1 MNYRVQG
8 GKQLS
13 GVVQTNRSK
22 NAAVALLCA
31 SLLNRGVT
39 TLKRMPRIEEVKRII
54 EVLQSIGVQVDW
66 QQNGDIVIT
75 PPEKINLEKI
85 NREAAV
91 RTRSIAMFAAPLAHI
106 LGSFELPAP
115 TGCDLGKR
123 TLGPHIDAMQKLGIE
138 ITGNEDAHSYHVVA
152 KDMHSA
158 EIIMYEA
165 SDTGVENVLMAAA
178 KIPGTTTIKF
188 ASANYMVQDLCVFL
202 RHCGVKIEGVGTST
216 LVVHGLAEISAAVTG
231 YPSEDPIES
240 MFFISLAATTG
251 SEITIERCPMDFLE
265 LELYTLTQMGLKY
278 SRGESYASE
287 NGHTV
292 LRDITVLP
300 STLVA
305 PPEKI
310 APRPYPGINIDNLPF
325 FVPVATQAKGQ
336 TMIHD
341 WVYDGRARHYMEM
354 TKLGAKMELLDP
366 HRVVVEGP
374 TKLHAADV
382 EAPPALRPA
391 TLLLIGMLAAEGE
404 SMLKNVYP
412 ISRGYENLHERLA
425 KLGASVEAVE

>member
-1 MNYRVQG
+1 MNYHVTG
-8 GKQLS
+8 GKKLS
-13 GVVQTNRSK
+13 GTIRTNRSK

-31 SLLNRGVT
+31 SLLNRGTT
-39 TLKRMPRIEEVKRII
+39 TLKKMPRIEEVNRLL
-54 EVLQSIGVQVDW
+54 EVLESIGVQIVW
-66 QQNGDIVIT
+66 AENGDMTLT
-75 PPEKINLEKI
+75 PPKRIDLEHINK
-85 NREAAV
+85 EAAS
-91 RTRSIAMFAAPLAHI
+91 RTRSIAMFAAPLAHL
-106 LGSFELPAP
+106 LGSFDLPAP

-123 TLGPHIDAMQKLGIE
+123 TLGAHIDALEKLGIT
-138 ITGNEDAHSYHVVA
+138 ISGNEGAHSYHVE
-152 KDMHSA
+152 MHDAHPA

-202 RHCGVKIEGVGTST
+202 QTCGVKIEGIGTST
-216 LVVHGLAEISAAVTG
+216 LVVTGVADIDADIVG

-251 SEITIERCPMDFLE
+251 SEITIERCPIDFLE
-265 LELYTLTQMGLKY
+265 LELYTLAQMGLKY
-278 SRGESYASE
+278 DRGTTYISE

-292 LRDITVLP
+292 LCDISIHS
-300 STLVA
+300 STFVA

-325 FVPVATQAKGQ
+325 FVPVATQASGK
-336 TMIHD
+336 TLIHD

-366 HRVVVEGP
+366 HRVIVQGP
-374 TKLHAADV
+374 TVLHAADIT
-382 EAPPALRPA
+382 APSALRPA

-404 SMLKNVYP
+404 SVLRDVYP
-412 ISRGYENLHERLA
+412 INRGYENLHERL
-425 KLGASVEAVE
+425 KTLGAHIEAE